1 MTAER
6 IARVGELRRAI
17 SEEMVKVL
25 GLSPSARNRLLLGP
39 LIWPPA
45 HRFASVAA
53 FFDRMVADSGLPEA
67 ARWALTQFATKLKVR
82 RRAEVP
88 GEGPLLVA
96 SNHPGTVDGLAIAA
110 SLNRQDLKIVASGLP
125 FVRGLPSLG
134 RHLIYI
140 SHEPHTRATALRS
153 MIRHL
158 RDGGS
163 VLIFPSGNV
172 DPDPAVLPGADRA
185 LEGWSRSLDLLL
197 RSVPETR
204 VLLTIVSDVVLPA
217 LVQNPLT
224 RLRKELRD
232 RQKLAEFLQVSLQ
245 MILRWGPSLTA
256 RLSLG
261 EPIGAEELQTKGAGQ
276 SPTYALVENAKS
288 LLADHLA
295 WGRGKLQTTS

>member
-1 MTAER
+1 MTSER
-6 IARVGELRRAI
+6 NARVGELRRAI
-17 SEEMVKVL
+17 QEEMVKVL
-25 GLSPSARNRLLLGP
+25 GLMPSAWTRLFLGP
-39 LIWPPA
+39 VFWPPA

-53 FFDRMVADSGLPEA
+53 FFDRTVAESGLQVA
-67 ARWALTQFATKLKVR
+67 ARWALTQFATKLRVHR
-82 RRAEVP
+82 RGEVP
-88 GEGPLLVA
+88 SEGPLLIA

-110 SLNRQDLKIVASGLP
+110 TLDRPDLKIVASGLP
-125 FVRGLPSLG
+125 FVRGLPSTG

-140 SHEPHTRATALRS
+140 SREPHGRAAALRS

-172 DPDPAVLPGADRA
+172 DPDPAVLPGADQA
-185 LEGWSRSLDLLL
+185 LDGWSRSLDLLL

-204 VLLTIVSDVVLPA
+204 VLLTIVSDVLLPS

-224 RLRKELRD
+224 RLRKEIRD
-232 RQKLAEFLQVSLQ
+232 RQKVAELLQVSLQ
-245 MILRWGPSLTA
+245 MLLRRGPALTA

-261 EPIGAEELQTKGAGQ
+261 EPLGAEELQSRMPGE
-276 SPTYALVENAKS
+276 SPTRVLVQNAKR

-295 WGRGKLQTTS
+295 WGGGKLPATS